1 MANVRAVD
9 GTRDRQLAYSDSQP
23 VMRDEAGRRAKAAKI
38 VAVLE
43 HWLGAD
49 DLSGLT
55 LLDVGS
61 STGFIADELHRT
73 GARVIGLDI
82 DQPGLAASRTR
93 LSAEVLLLCAEGERL
108 PLADDSVDLVVFN
121 HIYEHVLDPAAVMRE
136 LTRVLAPGGAMFLGF
151 DNRRYPVEPHHR
163 LVGLS
168 WLPPRW
174 GSRYLRAVGRGQT
187 YHERLRSPLAL
198 RRLVAG
204 LAVWDYTYT
213 VLAEPE
219 RFAAGDLVPRPL
231 RRLPVAAWRAVGGFL
246 PTYLWVATANA
257 TGPIGPRGPRLA
269 TPPQLLD
276 GVPTGAPI

>member
-1 MANVRAVD
+1 MASVRAVD
-9 GTRDRQLAYSDSQP
+9 GTRDRQLAYSDLQP
-23 VMRDEAGRRAKAAKI
+23 EMRDEAGRRAKAAKI

-43 HWLGAD
+43 HWLGTG
-49 DLSGLT
+49 DLSGRT

-61 STGFIADELHRT
+61 STGFIADELHRA

-136 LTRVLAPGGAMFLGF
+136 LARVLAPGGAMFLGF

-174 GSRYLRAVGRGQT
+174 GSRYLRAAGRGDT
-187 YHERLRSPLAL
+187 YHERLRSPRSL
-198 RRLVAG
+198 RQLVAG

-219 RFAAGDLVPRPL
+219 RFAAGDLVPRVL
-231 RRLPVAAWRAVGGFL
+231 RRLPDAAWRAVGGLL
-246 PTYLWVATANA
+246 PTYLWIATTHR
-257 TGPIGPRGPRLA
+257 TGRVGPKGARTAVRPQRLTDVPPGPPR
-269 TPPQLLD
+269 
-276 GVPTGAPI
+276 